1 MEADIPHLEKLASN
15 RGLCKKHLEYL
26 QQLKKNGFE
35 PNVIYDIGA
44 CTMHWAREAHELWPG
59 AKIILFDAYEP
70 FTFLYKDY
78 DHHIGVLSN
87 EDDNTVRFYISKE
100 HPSGNSYYKE
110 HDDTVFPI
118 TRFVER
124 NTRTLDSV
132 VLERNFPPPDFIKM
146 DTQGSEKDILE
157 GATETLKSVK
167 RMIVEIQSDQYNIG
181 APKTDIVI
189 PFVESLGFTCSAPL
203 FCDYGPDGD
212 YGFERL

>member
-15 RGLCKKHLEYL
+15 HGLCKKHLEYL
-26 QQLKKNGFE
+26 QKLKKEGFE
-35 PNVIYDIGA
+35 PKVVYDIGS
-44 CTMHWAREAHELWPG
+44 CTLHWTREVQTLWPD
-59 AKIILFDAYEP
+59 AIIILFDAYEP
-70 FTFLYKDY
+70 LEVLYKDF
-78 DHHIGVLSN
+78 DHYIGVLSN
-87 EDDNTVRFYISKE
+87 EDGNTVRFYVSKE

-110 HDDTVFPI
+110 FNDDVFPI

-124 NTRTLDSV
+124 KTRTLDGIV
-132 VLERNFPPPDFIKM
+132 AERGFPPPDFIKL

-181 APKTDIVI
+181 APRTDIVV
-189 PFVESLGFTCSAPL
+189 PFVESLGFNCTAPL